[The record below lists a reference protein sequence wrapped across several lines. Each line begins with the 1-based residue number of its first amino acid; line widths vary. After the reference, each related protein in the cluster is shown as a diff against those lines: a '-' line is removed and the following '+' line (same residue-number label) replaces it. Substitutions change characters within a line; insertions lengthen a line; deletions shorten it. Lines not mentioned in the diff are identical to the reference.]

1 MKFTLSWLKEYTSV
15 EYTPSE
21 IADKLT
27 MAGLEVD
34 SFENRFAYLD
44 KVVISRV
51 EHVSKHPSADNLTC
65 CKVNIGNDEDGNNII
80 LNIVC
85 GAPNVRE
92 GLVVP
97 CALVGATLPGD
108 IEIKKSK
115 LRGEISEGMLCSFSE
130 LRLNPE
136 LDKAFA
142 MAGKTCGIMEL
153 DSNLI
158 IGTPIVKALNLDDYL
173 FEVDLT
179 PNRADCLSVIGIA
192 REVAAFSEPVKKLN
206 LPFDDIDCE
215 KEKSVSSHDFSNC
228 HTHSADSSSINDF
241 AKVKIFDPDLCPRYT
256 AGMLIDVTVR
266 PSPFWLQDRLLS
278 VGLTPIN
285 NIVDVTNFVMIETGQ
300 PLHAFDYDNIAKGT
314 IEVKRAGSPIEFKT
328 LDSKAHTLD
337 PDMLMICDGERPV
350 GIAGVMGGE
359 NSEILNTTT
368 KVFVESACFNAV
380 SIRRTAK
387 RSGIN
392 TDASHRFE
400 RGVDPAAT
408 KDVLK
413 RAIYLMA
420 QVSGGK
426 IVNGII
432 DENPIKH
439 KPTEIVV
446 NTDSLNSRL
455 GTTLSYEEI
464 KKIIESVGFK
474 ATAYN
479 SIESLELKK
488 TTQLLHSQ
496 TDSSVNKMMLVTVP
510 SFRVDVTRAEDIS
523 EEVARLWGYNNI
535 QTNFPKVL
543 SKGKSP
549 SKRIIIRDQIKDIMN
564 GFGFSEV
571 VNYSFTSASACD
583 HLSLDAFDER
593 RLVENI
599 LNPISEELS
608 VLRTSLVPG
617 LLENMRRNNSQ
628 QTESL
633 RLFEIGKVFIA
644 TIKGKQPIE
653 REMISGIWTGLREPI
668 SWSAKPSDCDFFDI
682 KGVVQGLCYS
692 LGLDADKTIFQKA
705 DSLLCPY
712 YQKGQGAIVK
722 CSGNSDI
729 KLIGSLGKINNQVLR
744 NFGLKQDA
752 FIFEMDIETLLTVVD
767 APNSMKQSLPLPKFP
782 SLSRDMTLILDSG
795 IEVGVILSDIFA
807 LKENLP
813 ILEDIFMFDLYEGKP
828 LAEGKKS
835 ISMRIVYR
843 SWEKTLTEKMISG
856 IHADISKRIMEK
868 YGADLP

>member
-1 MKFTLSWLKEYTSV
+1 
-15 EYTPSE
+15 
-21 IADKLT
+21 
-27 MAGLEVD
+27 
-34 SFENRFAYLD
+34 
-44 KVVISRV
+44 
-51 EHVSKHPSADNLTC
+51 
-65 CKVNIGNDEDGNNII
+65 
-80 LNIVC
+80 NIVC
-85 GAPNVRE
+85 GAPNVRQ

-97 CALVGATLPGD
+97 CALIGAILPGD

-142 MAGKTCGIMEL
+142 IAGKACGIMEL

-158 IGTPIVKALNLDDYL
+158 LGTPIAKALNLDDYL

-215 KEKSVSSHDFSNC
+215 KEESGSSHDFETC
-228 HTHSADSSSINDF
+228 HTHSTDSSSINDF

-256 AGMLIDVTVR
+256 AGMLIDVTVG

-285 NIVDVTNFVMIETGQ
+285 NIVDITNFVMMETGQ
-300 PLHAFDYDNIAKGT
+300 PLHAFDYENIAKGT
-314 IEVKRAGSPIEFKT
+314 IEIKRAGSSIEFKT

-387 RSGIN
+387 QSGIN

-432 DENPIKH
+432 DENPIKY

-455 GTTLSYEEI
+455 GTSLSYEEI
-464 KKIIESVGFK
+464 RKHIESVGFK
-474 ATAYN
+474 GTTYN
-479 SIESLELKK
+479 SIESLAPEK
-488 TTQLLHSQ
+488 TTQLLPNQ
-496 TDSSVNKMMLVTVP
+496 ANYSVNKMMLVTVP

-535 QTNFPKVL
+535 QTSFPKIL
-543 SKGKSP
+543 SKGNAP
-549 SKRIIIRDQIKDIMN
+549 STRITIRDKIKDTMN

-583 HLSLDAFDER
+583 HLSLDASDER
-593 RLVENI
+593 RLVEDI

-608 VLRTSLVPG
+608 VLRTSLIPG

-628 QTESL
+628 QIDSL
-633 RLFEIGKVFIA
+633 RLFEVGKVFIA
-644 TIKGKQPIE
+644 TRKGEQPIE
-653 REMISGIWTGLREPI
+653 KEMIAGIWTGLREPI
-668 SWSAKPSDCDFFDI
+668 SWIVKPSDCDFFDI
-682 KGVVQGLCYS
+682 KGVIQGLCSS
-692 LGLDADKTIFQKA
+692 LGLDADKTIFEKA
-705 DSLLCPY
+705 SSLLCPY
-712 YQKGQGAIVK
+712 YQKGQGAMVK
-722 CSGNSDI
+722 WSGNSDI
-729 KLIGSLGKINNQVLR
+729 KLVGSLGKISNQVLR

-752 FIFEMDIETLLTVVD
+752 FVFEMDMETLLTVIEP
-767 APNSMKQSLPLPKFP
+767 PNSMGKALPLPKFP
-782 SLSRDMTLILDSG
+782 SLSRDMTLILDSN
-795 IEVGVILSDIFA
+795 IEVGAILSDIIA
-807 LKENLP
+807 LKESLP

-828 LAEGKKS
+828 LSEGKKS

-856 IHADISKRIMEK
+856 IHANVSKCIMET
-868 YGADLP
+868 YGATLP